1 MHPLVAPLV
10 LLAVL
15 FAGPADAAFRE
26 RDGRLCHDMVVIGE
40 VKGYGAFLGYDQMD
54 TDPDPDAIY
63 IGGRYDLTV
72 RVDEVIDGRLGPRDI
87 TVRALMA
94 SAYRL
99 PKTMLFYLQKEERG
113 SYWAVDWTPFDER
126 GRVETPAE
134 PPPRC
139 KA

>member
-1 MHPLVAPLV
+1 MRALV
-10 LLAVL
+10 LPLAATAMLV
-15 FAGPADAAFRE
+15 AGPAEAALRE
-26 RDGRLCHDMVVIGE
+26 REGLICHDLVVIGE
-40 VKGYGAFLGYDQMD
+40 VKAYGAVLGYHEM
-54 TDPDPDAIY
+54 DPDLDPDTIY

-87 TVRALMA
+87 TVRALMG

-99 PKTMLFYLQKEERG
+99 PKAMLFYLQKEERG

-126 GRVETPAE
+126 GRVETPDD
-134 PPPRC
+134 PSPRF